1 MENRKLPQYMRIAA
15 MIAAE
20 IARGDIPE
28 GKRLPGLSVLSS
40 SFGVSPETIRKA
52 LSLLADMHIV
62 EIRESRGSYVLSA
75 DQAHD
80 YLQTIQIRQNQMSLS
95 NRLEELYRQYT
106 ELGREMVEISSQ
118 LVAAS
123 ASPLPGDQALPN
135 YEVRVPADSDKVGM
149 TIGELR
155 FWQCTGATIV
165 AIKRGQ
171 DVMIS
176 PGPYTNLHVDDI
188 IVYVGSPACKEAVEL
203 LLSPGK
209 NKSLYSV
216 QEQIFE
222 AIHARELYIIAEAL
236 DAKLG
241 DLSDF
246 TPMTR
251 GMTNRSFLFTCK
263 GEKYILRIP
272 GEGTEN
278 LINRRQE
285 AEVYEAIRGT
295 GLCDDVVYMN
305 PENGLKVTRFLN
317 NVRNCDPYQKEDVEA
332 AIRLMRSF
340 HEMDL
345 KVGHE
350 FRILDHINYYEQL
363 YAGPSE
369 HPDYDHTKKKVMQ
382 LHDFVMSQRSHLCL
396 THIDAVPDNFLF
408 YSHKGE
414 EGLQL
419 TDWEYA
425 GMQDPH
431 VDIAMFCIYSEYDR
445 PRIDRVIDLYF
456 RGSCPPETR
465 VKIYCYIAACGL
477 LWSNWCEYKRTLG
490 VEFGDY
496 ARAQY
501 DYARTYSDIARHEI
515 EALKNR

>member
-135 YEVRVPADSDKVGM
+135 YEVRVPADSDKIGM

-176 PGPYTNLHVDDI
+176 PGPYTHLHVDDI
-188 IVYVGSPACKEAVEL
+188 IVYVGFPACKEAVEL

-251 GMTNRSFLFTCK
+251 GMTNRSFLFTCR

-317 NVRNCDPYQKEDVEA
+317 NVRNCDPYRNDDVEA
-332 AIRLMRSF
+332 AISLMRRF

-350 FRILDHINYYEQL
+350 FRILDHIDYYEQL

-382 LHDFVMSQRSHLCL
+382 LHDFVMSQRRHLCL

-445 PRIDRVIDLYF
+445 PRIDHVIDLYF

-465 VKIYCYIAACGL
+465 VKIYCYVAACGL